1 MIRPTVRDKLLPD
14 ALRQGLL
21 QSVLVFALSAARV
34 GGIYAPW
41 ALAAAAVS
49 GGKSRGLWA
58 LLGAGVGA
66 LVFFDFQTG
75 LRFAASAVLI
85 YSANMAF
92 CDTKMYARKGFAPL
106 LAALAL
112 EDTEENR
119 ARVIKAVDDCTIP
132 IFIPTHRVGDPET
145 EHDEEYH
152 YPAGEDVM
160 GAFMALEHPLD

>member
-41 ALAAAAVS
+41 ALGGCRRLRREKPGVMGAAGRRCRRAGVFRFPDGAAV
-49 GGKSRGLWA
+49 RRL
-58 LLGAGVGA
+58 
-66 LVFFDFQTG
+66 
-75 LRFAASAVLI
+75 AVLI

-112 EDTEENR
+112 RWCSRCIWWAAAPLNGRWACRRPPWRRRWPADWTR
-119 ARVIKAVDDCTIP
+119 AGK
-132 IFIPTHRVGDPET
+132 
-145 EHDEEYH
+145 
-152 YPAGEDVM
+152 
-160 GAFMALEHPLD
+160 MAACICWWS

>member
-112 EDTEENR
+112 LL
-119 ARVIKAVDDCTIP
+119 VQSV
-132 IFIPTHRVGDPET
+132 
-145 EHDEEYH
+145 
-152 YPAGEDVM
+152 
-160 GAFMALEHPLD
+160 